1 VVPKS
6 FTSRSDTV
14 LVAHRMWRQHHIGL
28 IPSTTIRECTQLAA
42 VAEPSSGTGSR
53 SDTFSHDMFVVLVA
67 IFHSQMLSQV
77 RIVGVQGYARSH
89 NAVLIVQS
97 RQILDRRSGKY
108 EPIDDIMLALV
119 AVDNTPMTCNNG
131 GLNGRDDRCWRVWKM
146 GWEAD
151 QSPVNPL

>member
-1 VVPKS
+1 M
-6 FTSRSDTV
+6 F
-14 LVAHRMWRQHHIGL
+14 HHNI
-28 IPSTTIRECTQLAA
+28 
-42 VAEPSSGTGSR
+42 
-53 SDTFSHDMFVVLVA
+53 HVVLIA
-67 IFHSQMLSQV
+67 IVHSKMLSQV
-77 RIVGVQGYARSH
+77 RIGRVHSYARSH
-89 NAVLIVQS
+89 NVVLIVQS